1 MGLAML
7 HKTGLDWS
15 SWFSFLKRQGS
26 EGGSESAAAGVGATA
41 SDKNGVTD
49 VTNESSKAVMENSSS
64 NTPERQ

>member
-26 EGGSESAAAGVGATA
+26 EGGSESAAAG

-49 VTNESSKAVMENSSS
+49 VTNDSRKVVMENSSS

>member
-26 EGGSESAAAGVGATA
+26 EGGSESAAAGVAA

-49 VTNESSKAVMENSSS
+49 VTNDSRKVVMENSSS